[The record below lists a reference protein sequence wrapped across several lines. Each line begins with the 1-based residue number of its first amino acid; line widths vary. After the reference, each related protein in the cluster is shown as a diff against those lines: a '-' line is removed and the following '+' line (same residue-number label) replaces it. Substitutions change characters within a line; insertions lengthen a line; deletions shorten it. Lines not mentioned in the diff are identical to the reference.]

1 VESERNRV
9 HLNGKGILIR
19 RAQDKL
25 RRRVRQLVG
34 KPDNSPWVFDPRPAR
49 HTADVDFVFALDYC
63 SPNSRLMKLFHEA
76 MSAYGLS
83 CQLVNNHNVERMLQD
98 VQAERFRPNVYL
110 DLSSRPDDAFE
121 KLLYAAHWAGAHTM
135 RNPEHTKW

>member
-1 VESERNRV
+1 MGKSRKRKRV
-9 HLNGKGILIR
+9 QLNGKGILIR

-34 KPDNSPWVFDPRPAR
+34 RPDNSPWVFDPRPAR

-76 MSAYGLS
+76 MSGYGLS
-83 CQLVNNHNVERMLQD
+83 CQLVNNTNVERMTRTKTCCPFPTGCCWISPSM
-98 VQAERFRPNVYL
+98 VARTISGER
-110 DLSSRPDDAFE
+110 
-121 KLLYAAHWAGAHTM
+121 
-135 RNPEHTKW
+135 